1 MPGDGDEAGTYLRRI
16 IRLRVEL
23 VILGLLLTSL
33 VLFVMEYLGKSRQWG
48 WAEATPLNAL
58 ATTALSTGIIGVIWE
73 WFIRGDTAAH
83 LRRTLVELTNDERP
97 ALARE
102 VATTFITD
110 DELLRSL
117 ISTNNSERVLRAALA
132 SITDNPDLSDGVRRG
147 IIEGALSAEDYW
159 ENYRARIF
167 IEDSTD
173 LLDAGEPLD
182 TFFDFHVEIRYE
194 MMLRKSIFRLAAAT
208 GIATL
213 KEMNADRAFD
223 GCWLVAPSRPYTEI
237 SDELFLLEYMRIEDI
252 DLDISSRREQDRLI
266 YTAESSRLSAL
277 IGQRVGIE
285 YRYRM
290 KFDKRGHIFSMNVR
304 VPTRRASYELDFAQ
318 STIYHVNVFDYFVSG
333 TPARIRAGAGASR
346 RGAVEVEA
354 TDWVF
359 RGGGVAF
366 AWVLRHEHDD
376 AFLREI
382 GNPPATSGD

>member
-1 MPGDGDEAGTYLRRI
+1 MPGAADERATYLRRI

-23 VILGLLLTSL
+23 VIVSLLLASL
-33 VLFVMEYLGKSRQWG
+33 LLFVLEYLGKSRHWE
-48 WAEATPLNAL
+48 WANVTPLDAL

-73 WFIRGDTAAH
+73 WFIRRDAAAH
-83 LRRTLVELTNDERP
+83 LRRTLVELTDEERP
-97 ALARE
+97 VLARE

-110 DELLRSL
+110 DDLLRSL

-132 SITDNPDLSDGVRRG
+132 SITDNPGLSDGLRRG

-173 LLDAGEPLD
+173 LLDAGDPLD
-182 TFFDFHVEIRYE
+182 SFFDFHVEIRYE
-194 MMLRKSIFRLAAAT
+194 MQLRKSIFRLAAAT
-208 GIATL
+208 SIPTL
-213 KEMNADRAFD
+213 KEINADRAFD
-223 GCWLVAPSRPYTEI
+223 GCWLVAPSRPYTAI
-237 SDELFLLEYMRIEDI
+237 TDELFLLEYMRIEDI
-252 DLDISSRREQDRLI
+252 DLDISSRREADRMI
-266 YTAESSRLSAL
+266 YTAESSRLGAL
-277 IGQRVGIE
+277 IGRRVGIE

-304 VPTRRASYELDFAQ
+304 VPTRKASYELDYAQ
-318 STIYHVNVFDYFVSG
+318 STIVHVNVFDFFVSG
-333 TPARIRAGAGASR
+333 GPVRIRTGAAASR

-366 AWVLRHEHDD
+366 AWVLRTEHDPS
-376 AFLREI
+376 FLGEI
-382 GNPPATSGD
+382 GRPPAPSDD